1 MMLRGGSAGYSPNLL
16 ILIAYFSFVS
26 IGIQTSLL
34 GIAWT
39 GPEGPEY
46 LSRTFRQPLD
56 GVGQLLAAGTLGYFL
71 VSAVSGRLVQRFGVG
86 RVLAFSMLAAAMALG
101 AFPFA
106 PYWGMVVLAAFVH
119 GAGSG
124 LMDAT
129 MNIYFAAHHGV
140 RLMNWLHAC
149 FGIGTTIGPFV
160 ISTSLAQTGSWRTGY
175 MVAACVHGTAALLYF
190 LSQRSWAGP
199 RPAGSDPPQK
209 VRARETLRLP
219 LVWVGIGLFLAYT
232 GLEMSMGQWGYALF
246 SLARG
251 VPEMT
256 AAQWVSLYWGSFTAG
271 RILFGAIGERFVLE
285 KLIKTCLL
293 GALASS
299 LLLVFS
305 GASAWT
311 PLAVVL
317 FGVSISPIWAMLIV
331 HTQRVLG
338 PDHAPHA
345 IGYQVA
351 AASLGFGLIPSLA
364 GVLADSRGLEV
375 IPWILVG
382 LTAWMVGL
390 YAFDNRPSKKAGTA

>member
-1 MMLRGGSAGYSPNLL
+1 MKPTARLANLSPGALVV
-16 ILIAYFSFVS
+16 IAYFSFIS

-71 VSAVSGRLVQRFGVG
+71 VSAVSGRLVQR
-86 RVLAFSMLAAAMALG
+86 
-101 AFPFA
+101 
-106 PYWGMVVLAAFVH
+106 
-119 GAGSG
+119 
-124 LMDAT
+124 
-129 MNIYFAAHHGV
+129 
-140 RLMNWLHAC
+140 
-149 FGIGTTIGPFV
+149 
-160 ISTSLAQTGSWRTGY
+160 
-175 MVAACVHGTAALLYF
+175 
-190 LSQRSWAGP
+190 
-199 RPAGSDPPQK
+199 
-209 VRARETLRLP
+209 
-219 LVWVGIGLFLAYT
+219 
-232 GLEMSMGQWGYALF
+232 
-246 SLARG
+246 
-251 VPEMT
+251 
-256 AAQWVSLYWGSFTAG
+256 AQWVSLYWGSFTAG
-271 RILFGAIGERFVLE
+271 RILFGAIGERFVLG

-305 GASAWT
+305 GAGALT
-311 PLAVVL
+311 PVAVVL

-338 PDHAPHA
+338 SDHAPHA

-364 GVLADSRGLEV
+364 GVLADSCGLEV
-375 IPWILVG
+375 IPSILVG

-390 YAFDNRPSKKAGTA
+390 YAFDKRLSNQVETT